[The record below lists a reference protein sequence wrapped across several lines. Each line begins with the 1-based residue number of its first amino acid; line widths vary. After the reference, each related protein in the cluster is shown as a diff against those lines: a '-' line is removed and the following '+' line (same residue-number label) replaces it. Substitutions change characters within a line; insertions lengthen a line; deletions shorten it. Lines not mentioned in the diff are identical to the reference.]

1 MKKNEKDSDNWLC
14 KSEIVIYRLL
24 DLQDRR
30 PHLGKIKFL
39 DEIAS
44 IKKEA
49 KKLKETGVN
58 IILVIGQSG
67 SKKETE
73 IATKIFDIDVVV
85 AGKGWEISEGVFIFP
100 HIFKIIIQNYF
111 FFNFLT

>member
-1 MKKNEKDSDNWLC
+1 MNQWPIRCKDSSS
-14 KSEIVIYRLL
+14 KYQAIV

-58 IILVIGQSG
+58 IIIVIGQSG

-73 IATKIFDIDVVV
+73 IATKISDIDVVV
-85 AGKGWEISEGVFIFP
+85 AG
-100 HIFKIIIQNYF
+100 N
-111 FFNFLT
+111 